1 MESEDRLSNARVAGF
16 AAVSGKGA
24 VLLTGALEWLMI
36 EGMSS
41 KCSVNFV
48 NKEPLSG
55 CVCMLFDRERYSD
68 RHGHLMVFSVARL
81 I

>member
-1 MESEDRLSNARVAGF
+1 
-16 AAVSGKGA
+16 
-24 VLLTGALEWLMI
+24 MI
-36 EGMSS
+36 DGMSS

-68 RHGHLMVFSVARL
+68 RHGHLMVFSVVRL